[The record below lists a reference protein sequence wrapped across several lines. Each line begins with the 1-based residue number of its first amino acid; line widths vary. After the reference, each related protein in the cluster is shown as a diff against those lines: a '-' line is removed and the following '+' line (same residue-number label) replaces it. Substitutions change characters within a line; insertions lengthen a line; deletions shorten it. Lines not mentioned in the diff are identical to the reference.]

1 MECIKKLHDKLDQ
14 VDKVSLKLVKFVN
27 LVMQIFTSS
36 VVWHIMPLPTLFF
49 ASEFYSDISILV
61 SRVYASC
68 IYAANMLPP
77 VRDKLIIR

>member
-1 MECIKKLHDKLDQ
+1 MHDKLDQ

-27 LVMQIFTSS
+27 LVMQIFTAS

-68 IYAANMLPP
+68 IFATANMQAP
-77 VRDKLIIR
+77 VSD